1 MTHLLEIRNLSL
13 CFPCGGVPLEDVTLT
28 ARPGEML
35 AIVGASGAGK
45 SLLARAVL
53 HLLPAHARM
62 GGEIRLNG
70 IPLSPATAA
79 GMRGRALALVPQ
91 SVTFLDP
98 LATVGQQIRWAAR
111 RAGLPRSFPVDQ
123 ALARVGLPP
132 EVARLY
138 PGAISAGMARR
149 VLLAAALAGDPGVVL
164 ADEPTD
170 GLDPDNLRRVL
181 RRLRALAD
189 AGRTVVVITH
199 DLVTALAYAD
209 RVAVMRDGRI
219 LAEERAA
226 AFSGDG
232 SALLSDWSRRL
243 WNALPQNAFDTA
255 DRSTHA

>member
-13 CFPCGGVPLEDVTLT
+13 RFPCGGMPLEDVTLT
-28 ARPGEML
+28 ARPGEMM

-53 HLLPAHARM
+53 HLLPANARM
-62 GGEIRLNG
+62 GGNIRLNG

-79 GMRGRALALVPQ
+79 GMRGRVLALVPQ

-111 RAGLPRSFPVDQ
+111 RAGLPRGFPVDQ

-149 VLLAAALAGDPGVVL
+149 VL
-164 ADEPTD
+164 
-170 GLDPDNLRRVL
+170 

-199 DLVTALAYAD
+199 DLVTALPYAD

-255 DRSTHA
+255 GRSTHA